1 MALERMFLIRFLTET
16 DDARRGAAALGASL
30 LGIPT
35 AALWAGASV
44 ESTMARVDTA
54 IVAAGAN
61 TAELGARFAD
71 LGKDA
76 STMLNVS
83 EMAAKIGIQGADN
96 LEKFATVASKM
107 GMATGMGAEAA
118 GSSLTDMGQAM
129 GYNVDEM
136 EKLASGMVALSSKT
150 KVSAAALKN
159 VIVQLGPMAK
169 EAGIGE
175 PVIMSLAAAFEQHGL
190 KTSASLMATQRFVD
204 LMREGRVPGQQ
215 LARTV
220 GITGEEFERWKTAK
234 PEERI
239 QMFSEALSK
248 MDPDKAK
255 ARLKGLKIGVGKYSA
270 QTLAA
275 LKDTKGLGKMLGITS
290 AGMADST
297 ALNEEAAQIQATLSE
312 QLKSLWT
319 SLKAVGGQVGLIMI
333 PFVKIFVG
341 VLQGLVSVLS
351 LVPKPILAV
360 VAALSAFVGA
370 ILTGV
375 AVSQIQFVK
384 AAAAM
389 IASSYKMAKMA
400 YLVVAG
406 EYAKVHA
413 MSLTMS
419 VQQRTTAALI
429 GSRIAQ
435 LKAASAGGVLA
446 QIQTV
451 LGWLGFKVAA
461 SQVAGAAGTTA
472 MAGASAASVPATTAG
487 AAGVTTL
494 WTSLGPLALVAFA
507 VTAAIVGMVLIIK
520 KAIGLWKKGGDEAR
534 TLSLYLLMLIGPIGL
549 MIAGFL
555 LLKSVLKP
563 IFDEILAPFIEVAK
577 AIKTWAKQ
585 QEWLMSILRAL
596 VPVLKVI
603 AIIIIAAFFWPI
615 ALIVGLLWVI
625 AKVVGW
631 LHRTFGAVK
640 ALKIIFFSLFGP
652 VIIALLP
659 LIILLKTLYE
669 VIMGIY
675 DALAGPLTSAW
686 QKVTWAF
693 KAFIS
698 VVLIPINK
706 VISTI
711 KALISTI
718 KTLVNVAKTASAGIT
733 SPFQTTREGAKKATG
748 AVIGFAKTMG
758 SAVASGAKKVWGA
771 IFGSSFLH
779 IAEGIAEVLPSLL
792 LLAKI
797 FGVISKAATP
807 PPIGGAPG
815 APRAATIG
823 GTIPTAGSLAAGAMS
838 PRAPAVAAAA
848 ATAAATRT
856 PAACPAM
863 AKVTV
868 PVTVALDGMVLARAL
883 SEYLVELKAERN
895 MNEPGYPLRGVEPAY

>member
-1 MALERMFLIRFLTET
+1 MALERMFLIKFLTET
-16 DDARRGAAALGASL
+16 EDAQRGAMALGASL
-30 LGIPT
+30 LSIPS
-35 AALWAGASV
+35 AALWAGSTV

-83 EMAAKIGIQGADN
+83 EMAAKMGIQGADN

-107 GMATGMGAEAA
+107 GTATGVGAEAA
-118 GSSLTDMGQAM
+118 GGSLSRMGLAM
-129 GYNVDEM
+129 DYNVEQM

-150 KVSAAALKN
+150 MVSASALES
-159 VIVQLGPMAK
+159 VIVRLGPMAK

-175 PVIMSLAAAFEQHGL
+175 PVIMALAAAFEQHGL
-190 KTSASLMATQRFVD
+190 KARQAIMPLTRFIEMMTKGV
-204 LMREGRVPGQQ
+204 VPGQQ
-215 LARTV
+215 LARSV
-220 GITGEEFERWKTAK
+220 GITGEEFEKWKAAK
-234 PEERI
+234 PEQRLE
-239 QMFSEALSK
+239 MFSAALAK

-255 ARLKGLKIGVGKYSA
+255 KKLVDLKIGTKMYGA

-275 LKDTKGLGKMLGITS
+275 MKDTKGLSRMLGIAS
-290 AGMADST
+290 EGMADNS
-297 ALNEEAAQIQATLSE
+297 ALNEEAAQVQATLSE

-384 AAAAM
+384 ASMAM
-389 IASSYKMAKMA
+389 IASSYKMAKVA

-406 EYAKVHA
+406 EYAKAHA

-419 VQQRTTAALI
+419 VQQRTTASLI

-446 QIQTV
+446 QVQTI
-451 LGWLGFKVAA
+451 LGWIGFKVGA
-461 SQVAGAAGTTA
+461 SQIAGAAGMTA
-472 MAGASAASVPATTAG
+472 MSGASAASVPATTAG

-494 WTSLGPLALVAFA
+494 WAALGPLALIAFA

-520 KAIGLWKKGGDEAR
+520 KAIGLWKKGGDGAR
-534 TLSLYLLMLIGPIGL
+534 TLSLYLLMLVGPIGL

-555 LLKSVLKP
+555 LFKSVLKP

-603 AIIIIAAFFWPI
+603 AIVIIAAFFWPI
-615 ALIVGLLWVI
+615 AIIVGLLWVI
-625 AKVVGW
+625 AKLVGW
-631 LHRTFGAVK
+631 LHKTVK
-640 ALKIIFFSLFGP
+640 AAWTVGIVLAIAFAP
-652 VIIALLP
+652 VTAILLP
-659 LIILLKTLYE
+659 IISLIWLIIKAVQWLT
-669 VIMGIY
+669 G
-675 DALAGPLTSAW
+675 ALAGSGLEEAW
-686 QKVTWAF
+686 RFVAAAF
-693 KAFIS
+693 KFFIN
-698 VVLIPINK
+698 VVMTPMKFLLRVVKTMIA
-706 VISTI
+706 
-711 KALISTI
+711 ALS
-718 KTLVNVAKTASAGIT
+718 KLASVAKTVGSVVAK
-733 SPFQTTREGAKKATG
+733 PFTAAKEGAKG
-748 AVIGFAKTMG
+748 AIGWVVGLAKTMG
-758 SAVASGAKKVWGA
+758 SAIASGAKKVWGA

-779 IAEGIAEVLPSLL
+779 IAEGTAEVMPSLL
-792 LLAKI
+792 LLAKL
-797 FGVISKAATP
+797 FGVISKAAVP

-815 APRAATIG
+815 AARAATIG
-823 GTIPTAGSLAAGAMS
+823 GAIPTAGALAAGAMS

-848 ATAAATRT
+848 ATVAARAAATRPT
-856 PAACPAM
+856 I
-863 AKVTV
+863 AKITV

-883 SEYLVELKAERN
+883 SEYLVELHAERN